1 MTTKRKA
8 KGFVPQKKSSS
19 LQLAGK
25 SISAKNATSLV
36 SAKDAIAAGL
46 ASLDDILESAGLLG
60 EEEVSASLDWENSG
74 LIGCGSWEDYMRRS
88 FWHSKLESV
97 LSVFSYYFEGALYY
111 ESEGET
117 DEYFGSPE
125 ELKLSLMT
133 FLQELQDSY
142 ESTLSASAMIQAS
155 STEGAELITLTV
167 PKLTLLQSSRS
178 PNRLPIEGMLFQ
190 CDVVSEG
197 IPAKGPGKRLMIPRS
212 VALAAVDQIQSLPLD
227 ADPSLRKHC
236 NDSIVG
242 TMLSA
247 RIKDDNGFWISGN
260 LFPWSQ
266 PEIVASIRASK
277 HEMGFS
283 INAYTRGHD
292 EEIDSEVVHVIDE
305 LTLVGANILY
315 ADSATFSGT
324 KLVTAQSISVEP
336 QKENRTI
343 AQSINLD
350 PTVLISASKPS
361 EDKVM
366 EETLK
371 ALTEQ
376 IKLQGA
382 SLAQMSD
389 TQVLLGKGVE
399 LLLQDRASRE
409 ETAAAAKVEEDKK
422 ATETALANRIM
433 SMLSMQPTGAS
444 RSNQPSRIVPSVL
457 QSSVVQT
464 PIETQIAL
472 LQAEMNGL
480 RASGSMASD
489 VMTKR
494 IELTDQISALKSQ
507 MTAV

>member
-8 KGFVPQKKSSS
+8 KGFAPQKKSSS

-36 SAKDAIAAGL
+36 AAKDAIAAGL
-46 ASLDDILESAGLLG
+46 SSLDDILESAGLLG

-97 LSVFSYYFEGALYY
+97 LSIFSYYFEGALYY

-117 DEYFGSPE
+117 DEYFGSSE

-167 PKLTLLQSSRS
+167 PKLTLLQSSKS

-227 ADPSLRKHC
+227 AHPSLRKHC

-292 EEIDSEVVHVIDE
+292 EEINAETVHVIDE

-324 KLVTAQSISVEP
+324 KLVTAQAFSVEP
-336 QKENRTI
+336 QNEDRTI
-343 AQSINLD
+343 VQSSNLD
-350 PTVLISASKPS
+350 PTAFIAASKPL

-371 ALTEQ
+371 ALAEQ

-389 TQVLLGKGVE
+389 TQTVLGKGLE

-422 ATETALANRIM
+422 ATETELANRIM
-433 SMLSMQPTGAS
+433 SMLTAQPAGLS
-444 RSNQPSRIVPSVL
+444 RAGQPARIVPAAL
-457 QSSVVQT
+457 QSSVVPDSAT
-464 PIETQIAL
+464 TRIAL
-472 LQAEMNGL
+472 LQAELNGL
-480 RASGSMASD
+480 QASGSVAPD
-489 VMTKR
+489 VMLKR
-494 IELTDQISALKSQ
+494 VKIVDEISSLRSGLIPA
-507 MTAV
+507 